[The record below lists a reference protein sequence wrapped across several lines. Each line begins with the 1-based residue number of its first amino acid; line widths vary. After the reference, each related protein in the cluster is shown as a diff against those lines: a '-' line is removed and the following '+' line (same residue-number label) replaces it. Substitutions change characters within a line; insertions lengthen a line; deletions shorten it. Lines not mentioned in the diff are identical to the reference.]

1 MIGLL
6 TLLERKQSMSI
17 HTEKKNAVAFVRE
30 AQATDNVIIDN
41 DYVTVIV
48 TGYEDDE
55 IWGYTANL
63 FLLNKTD
70 KTVMFSVDDAS
81 VNGFMADPFLCNFC
95 FCRKNVHLVLWH
107 GLIQL

>member
-1 MIGLL
+1 MLNTQIL
-6 TLLERKQSMSI
+6 
-17 HTEKKNAVAFVRE
+17 N
-30 AQATDNVIIDN
+30 NVIIDN

-70 KTVMFSVDDAS
+70 KTVMFSCFIFGAVFILGSLKMKKADKSNTDA
-81 VNGFMADPFLCNFC
+81 AE
-95 FCRKNVHLVLWH
+95 
-107 GLIQL
+107 